1 MAFQFPPSSVRL
13 HLSHV
18 SMVLNEKE
26 ALREVT
32 DDHQTRH
39 ATKMPDTCNFTTTG
53 VLFSCPRQRL
63 GKEPSHISV
72 VQPCSGVHYPPQS
85 CEGAFSKEGLSCM
98 VGLVTR
104 SFPFSVKH
112 TSVPSLSYGLQITGP
127 ETAAFRY

>member
-13 HLSHV
+13 HLSQV
-18 SMVLNEKE
+18 SKVLNEKE

-39 ATKMPDTCNFTTTG
+39 ATKMPDSCNFTTTG
-53 VLFSCPRQRL
+53 VLFSCPRQRQ

-72 VQPCSGVHYPPQS
+72 VQPCSGMYYPPQA
-85 CEGAFSKEGLSCM
+85 CEGAFSKKGLSCM

-104 SFPFSVKH
+104 SFSFSVKY
-112 TSVPSLSYGLQITGP
+112 TLVPSLSSGLQITRP
-127 ETAAFRY
+127 ERAALRY